1 MKLLRGQGVAR
12 LVQQAASGLLVVVR
26 ILGCWFSVASHQASM
41 KTPSEPA
48 VSVEEILHKFQ
59 PAVRTDANQLVIEV
73 VVGVMH

>member
-1 MKLLRGQGVAR
+1 MKLLHGQGVAR

-26 ILGCWFSVASHQASM
+26 ILGCWFSGSSHQASM

-48 VSVEEILHKFQ
+48 ASVEKILHKFQ
-59 PAVRTDANQLVIEV
+59 PAVRADANQLVIEV